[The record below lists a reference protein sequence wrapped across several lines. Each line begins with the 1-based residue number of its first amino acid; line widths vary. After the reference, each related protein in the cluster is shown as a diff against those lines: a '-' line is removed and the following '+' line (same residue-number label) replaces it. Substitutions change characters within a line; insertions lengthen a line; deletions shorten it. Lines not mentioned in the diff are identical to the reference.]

1 MEEMGKAE
9 DHTLLS
15 AGLRLQSLQG
25 TEARRNP
32 ALPRSPPWKL
42 TLTAS
47 LSVAGVWFQL
57 RK

>member
-25 TEARRNP
+25 TEAGRNP